1 MSEQHNAIARLASI
15 MAALRDPSTGCPWDK
30 QQTMKSLVKYTLEEA
45 YEVADAVLKEDPTN
59 ICEELGDLLFQVVF
73 YAQIASENGQFDL
86 DDVAHSICE
95 KLVRRH
101 PHVFGSPTGNI
112 SVDAVA
118 QQWRDIKAQ
127 EKYARGN
134 RYTGVFV
141 DLPTGKPALMRAND
155 LQKACAKVG
164 FDWSEPS
171 QVFDK
176 VKEELTELALEIETK
191 APDIERQQEELGD
204 VLFALV
210 NLARHLDID
219 PDNALQLA
227 NQKFESRFRKVE
239 AIAADQDQNL
249 TDMNQIQLENLWYRV
264 KRSEKM

>member
-1 MSEQHNAIARLASI
+1 M
-15 MAALRDPSTGCPWDK
+15 
-30 QQTMKSLVKYTLEEA
+30 
-45 YEVADAVLKEDPTN
+45 
-59 ICEELGDLLFQVVF
+59 
-73 YAQIASENGQFDL
+73 
-86 DDVAHSICE
+86 
-95 KLVRRH
+95 
-101 PHVFGSPTGNI
+101 
-112 SVDAVA
+112 
-118 QQWRDIKAQ
+118 
-127 EKYARGN
+127 
-134 RYTGVFV
+134 
-141 DLPTGKPALMRAND
+141 PTGKPALMRAND

-171 QVFDK
+171 QAFDK